1 MKYHKLSL
9 LILPVLALT
18 SCARKIH
25 YEPKPLDPSVTYDNV
40 YLIMGQSNASGVAS
54 YSFLKDKEPQI
65 YQRYSEGN
73 SKVLISYD
81 TYNLVENNF
90 VPTKFGFGD
99 TREYFGPEIGMAEVL
114 SQKEETSYIIK
125 ASKGGVSLREE
136 YVSQNGVI
144 RKTYKRFIA
153 FIINQLKVLEE
164 QGKNPRV
171 KGVFFMQ
178 GESDSL
184 LSRPGLYRQVE
195 QYFFEYLRM
204 DLNPWIYDHF
214 NFVDAYISTKTSAWV
229 NPGIINSCKQD
240 LVDTNDH
247 CYCIHT
253 NGEDESA
260 IDLKVKSESGEDEKD
275 NAHYD
280 SSSMLLLGKTAATL
294 FDN

>member
-9 LILPVLALT
+9 LILLPLLL
-18 SCARKIH
+18 SGCARKIH
-25 YEPKPLDPSVTYDNV
+25 YEPKPLDPKVIYDNV

-54 YSFLKDKEPQI
+54 YSFLKDKEPEI

-81 TYNLVENNF
+81 TYNLVETNF

-99 TREYFGPEIGMAEVL
+99 TSDYFGPEIGIAEAL
-114 SQKEETSYIIK
+114 SKKEEVSYIIK
-125 ASKGGVSLREE
+125 ASKGGVALRKE
-136 YVSQNGVI
+136 YVTHHGVVK
-144 RKTYKRFIA
+144 KTYKRFIS
-153 FIINQLKVLEE
+153 FITNQLKVLET

-171 KGVFFMQ
+171 RGVFWMQ

-184 LSRPGLYRQVE
+184 LRNSGLYRKAE

-214 NFVDAYISTKTSAWV
+214 NFVDSYISTTTNAWI
-229 NPGIINSCKQD
+229 NPEIINSCKQD
-240 LVDTNDH
+240 LVNSNDH

-253 NGEDESA
+253 NGEDEEA
-260 IDLKVKSESGEDEKD
+260 ITLKLKSQSGEDSSD

-280 SSSMLLLGKTAATL
+280 SSSMLLLGKTAAPL
-294 FDN
+294 LDK